1 MGGGGGLLAVEP
13 PPPQEKLK
21 TMLMQ
26 NFGGDKQRVLWYVMV
41 FSVKF
46 VKTPLSRNY
55 QKSLAH
61 KKTKPNFE
69 K

>member
-1 MGGGGGLLAVEP
+1 MAVEP
-13 PPPQEKLK
+13 PPLQEKLK

-41 FSVKF
+41 FSAKF

>member
-1 MGGGGGLLAVEP
+1 MAVEP

>member
-1 MGGGGGLLAVEP
+1 MGGGGGCWLLS